1 MGGRPLVL
9 GGNSIGGGISAG
21 VAGNLAPICR
31 GLVLCNTAGV
41 LEEPDEYTAAAAAA
55 DTVGGRTLRGAL
67 PSRYAP
73 PPLVGQSGLKPGRNR
88 RRAPHTALPSGQIP
102 SGQIPS
108 GQIPSGQIPSGQIPS
123 GQIPS
128 GQGRESPSLVPE
140 GRSRCGRASFA
151 SHMHMCM
158 QHAHAHVHAHAHA
171 RLARYSH
178 SQASSCSA
186 WP

>member
-1 MGGRPLVL
+1 MADFALEVMGGRPLVL

-108 GQIPSGQIPSGQIPS
+108 GQ
-123 GQIPS
+123 
-128 GQGRESPSLVPE
+128 GRESPSLVPE